1 MVNPLSP
8 CVPRRSALGSSETP
22 CTHAWPQAALAAM
35 HVAARKRHVF
45 SVHTHSTHTS
55 QRASAHTSSAPHRCD
70 AELRAAVRVNPE
82 RGFVAPGA
90 WAARLRR
97 HLEGRA
103 GATQRGPGL
112 AECLVSAATHACGKA
127 GNTSQI
133 HSTLTT
139 EPHSA
144 SAPPAAR
151 HAPPMHE
158 HDNAPRPSQT
168 PAPPAGSWP
177 RRRPKTGPSL
187 GCLP

>member
-8 CVPRRSALGSSETP
+8 CVPRRSALGSTETP

-97 HLEGRA
+97 HLKGRA
-103 GATQRGPGL
+103 GATQIGPGL
-112 AECLVSAATHACGKA
+112 AKCLVSAATHACDKA

-139 EPHSA
+139 DPQRKR
-144 SAPPAAR
+144 PPAAR
-151 HAPPMHE
+151 HAPPLHE
-158 HDNAPRPSQT
+158 HDNAPRLSQT

-177 RRRPKTGPSL
+177 RRRPKTGPSS